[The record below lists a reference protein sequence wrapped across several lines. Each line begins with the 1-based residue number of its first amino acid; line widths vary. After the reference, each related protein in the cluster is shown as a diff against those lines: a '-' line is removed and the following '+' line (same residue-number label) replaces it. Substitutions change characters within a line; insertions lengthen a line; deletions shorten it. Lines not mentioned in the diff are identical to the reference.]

1 MATANTGK
9 ARGKRTG
16 YATPAVSRYGFRAR
30 RTEKQES
37 RSRRLVTIRVTPMT
51 YRHLCAMAEVS
62 GLKYPGQ
69 AVDKLV
75 RSLALQARELRRKD
89 ER

>member
-1 MATANTGK
+1 MSDK
-9 ARGKRTG
+9 KR
-16 YATPAVSRYGFRAR
+16 
-30 RTEKQES
+30 KS
-37 RSRRLVTIRVTPMT
+37 RSRRLVTIRVTPAT

-75 RSLALQARELRRKD
+75 RSLALQARDARRGVWRS
-89 ER
+89 E

>member
-1 MATANTGK
+1 MSDK
-9 ARGKRTG
+9 KR
-16 YATPAVSRYGFRAR
+16 
-30 RTEKQES
+30 ES

-62 GLKYPGQ
+62 RLKYPGQ

-75 RSLALQARELRRKD
+75 RSLALQARDAQRGVWRSE
-89 ER
+89 